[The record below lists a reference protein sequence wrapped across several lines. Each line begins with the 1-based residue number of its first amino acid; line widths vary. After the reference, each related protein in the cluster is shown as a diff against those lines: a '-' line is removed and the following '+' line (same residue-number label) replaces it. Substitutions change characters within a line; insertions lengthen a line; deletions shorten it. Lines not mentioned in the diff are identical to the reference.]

1 MALTSVPNNPHNK
14 MPITTLKR
22 CQHNP
27 EWWYTVEDCFAEVL
41 EEPETGLHIKYHN
54 SHCKEGKMQ
63 LSVCIEDALLIRD
76 AINQL
81 YPPEVYPAK

>member
-1 MALTSVPNNPHNK
+1 

-41 EEPETGLHIKYHN
+41 EEPVTGLHIIYHDSN
-54 SHCKEGKMQ
+54 CKEGKMQ
-63 LSVCIEDALLIRD
+63 LSVCIEDALLLRD
-76 AINQL
+76 AITQL
-81 YPPEVYPAK
+81 YPPEKFPSK